1 MLALNQHHLINR
13 GQNATI
19 DLITGGRIRHGL
31 KIGQSTT
38 TGSSDFVKNST
49 LFGILILLK

>member
-31 KIGQSTT
+31 KVGQSTT

-49 LFGILILLK
+49 LFGILIY